1 MRSISFVFA
10 SAVALA
16 ACSGGP
22 ARPVG
27 SSTAGKSALAVAP
40 LEFGHRKL
48 ANGLEVYSMPDPD
61 TANVSV
67 QVWYRVGSKD
77 DPVGRS
83 GFAHLFEHIMFKAT
97 RNMPAETFDRL
108 TEDVGGFNNAST
120 WDDFTNYYAVVPA
133 NHLRRVLWAEADRMG
148 TLVVDKATFAS
159 ERDVVKE
166 ELRQS
171 VLAQPYGRLLYLY
184 FNQTG
189 YARHPYGRP
198 GIGSIEDLDA
208 ATVDDVRA
216 FHATYYRP
224 DNAVLIV
231 SGRFDQASLDRW
243 VDEYFAPIA
252 RPARPIPRVTAVE
265 PPRVARDYTVRE
277 PNVPLPAV
285 LFTYPSFPAHHAD
298 RAALMVLDAILAKG
312 KSSRLYRSLVY
323 DKEVASDVLTMLEP
337 TQQASLYG
345 IGAILSEGK
354 TADQGAAALQTEIA
368 RLRDAAVTQAE
379 LDEASSEIVTE
390 TIAKRETAF
399 GRAYELGDSIIRFG
413 DARESDELVAA
424 VQRVTAADVQR
435 VARTWLR
442 DDRRV
447 TIRYLSESAGAGR
460 DDRIASAPTIEAQRL
475 TIPQAEIPVYALA
488 PEAQR
493 RRPPEPE
500 APVAARLPQPAER
513 RLANGLRVIVSSK
526 RDLPL
531 VSADLRIL
539 SGGSSDPAGRAG
551 LAQMAAELVVRGTK
565 TRGATEIAREIESL
579 GATLSTD
586 ADADGSAV
594 SLLTRADRAGQ
605 GFAVLADVV
614 QHPLF
619 DARELERERRQ
630 ALDGLTVS
638 LRQPGD
644 IAGMAMTRAI
654 YGGAPYGAVAS
665 PQSLAAIRREEVASF
680 HGTHWRPDNSV
691 LVIAGDLTPE
701 EGFALAD
708 RHFGGWPRGA
718 GTPPPEPDAAG
729 AAAESRAIVVN
740 LPKSGQ
746 AAVSFGLRGVA
757 RADQDYFPALVASTV
772 LGGGYSARLNLEIR
786 IRRGLSYG
794 AGCSLAARMAP
805 GPLVAFAQTRNDA
818 AAEVVKLM
826 EIELERLRKEPVGP
840 AELTARKAA
849 LIGDFGRDVET
860 VAGLTGQL
868 AQVALFGIP
877 LDRLQRYV
885 ADVEAVTPDQ
895 VRAAA
900 DRLFDPKHTDLI
912 VVGDAN
918 AFYDAIRRARP
929 QAERI
934 GIDQL
939 NLDSPSLR

>member
-1 MRSISFVFA
+1 M
-10 SAVALA
+10 
-16 ACSGGP
+16 
-22 ARPVG
+22 
-27 SSTAGKSALAVAP
+27 
-40 LEFGHRKL
+40 
-48 ANGLEVYSMPDPD
+48 
-61 TANVSV
+61 
-67 QVWYRVGSKD
+67 
-77 DPVGRS
+77 
-83 GFAHLFEHIMFKAT
+83 
-97 RNMPAETFDRL
+97 
-108 TEDVGGFNNAST
+108 
-120 WDDFTNYYAVVPA
+120 
-133 NHLRRVLWAEADRMG
+133 
-148 TLVVDKATFAS
+148 
-159 ERDVVKE
+159 
-166 ELRQS
+166 
-171 VLAQPYGRLLYLY
+171 
-184 FNQTG
+184 
-189 YARHPYGRP
+189 
-198 GIGSIEDLDA
+198 
-208 ATVDDVRA
+208 RA

-252 RPARPIPRVTAVE
+252 RPARPIPRVTATE
-265 PPRVARDYTVRE
+265 PPRAAHDYTVHA

-285 LFTYPSFPAHHAD
+285 LFTYPGFAAHHPD

-312 KSSRLYRSLVY
+312 KSSRLYRALVY
-323 DKEVASDVLTMLEP
+323 DKEVASDVLTLLEP
-337 TQQASLYG
+337 TQQASQYG

-379 LDEASSEIVTE
+379 LDEARSEIVTE
-390 TIAKRETAF
+390 TIVKRETAF

-413 DARESDELVAA
+413 DAREADKLVAA
-424 VQRVTAADVQR
+424 VQQVTAADVQR
-435 VARTWLR
+435 VARAWLR

-447 TIRYLSESAGAGR
+447 TIRYLSESAGGGGR
-460 DDRIASAPTIEAQRL
+460 DDRIASASTIQAQRL
-475 TIPQAEIPVYALA
+475 TIPVSEIPVHALA
-488 PEAQR
+488 PEAER

-500 APVAARLPQPAER
+500 APVSARLPEPAER

-551 LAQMAAELVVRGTK
+551 LAALAAELVVRGTR
-565 TRGATEIAREIESL
+565 TRAATEIAREIESL
-579 GATLSTD
+579 GATLETD
-586 ADADGSAV
+586 AGADGSEV

-619 DARELERERRQ
+619 DAKELERERRQ

-665 PQSLAAIRREEVASF
+665 PHSLAAIGRDEVASF
-680 HGTHWRPDNSV
+680 HRTHWRPDNAV
-691 LVIAGDLTPE
+691 LVIAGDVTPE
-701 EGFALAD
+701 EGFALAE
-708 RHFGGWPRGA
+708 RNFGGWQRGA
-718 GTPPPEPDAAG
+718 GSPPPEPDAAG
-729 AAAESRAIVVN
+729 AAAGSRAVVVD

-757 RADQDYFPALVASTV
+757 RADRDYFPALVASTV

-794 AGCSLAARMAP
+794 AGSSLAARMAP

-868 AQVALFGIP
+868 AQVALFGLP
-877 LDRLQRYV
+877 LDRLQSYV

-900 DRLFDPKHTDLI
+900 DRLFDPAHTDLI
-912 VVGDAN
+912 VVGDAS
-918 AFYDAIRRARP
+918 AFFDAILRARP
-929 QAERI
+929 KAERI
-934 GIDQL
+934 GIDKL